1 MVYPENVSMDTIAKW
16 AGKRGPGGQPLLPPS
31 PRTAPPAFFYVLRFT
46 HQFIV
51 TAELPIFSTFSPS
64 HLKNT
69 HHRPLPLNHLRK
81 MPKETVQFR
90 VDFAPV
96 VPRRHVPS
104 PFGRGW
110 GEGDLSFPSLA
121 KGHWAPFQYANPPPT
136 CANLCQPKD
145 GINGKIF
152 FSRQPIMPTSKPWIG
167 RPESADLSTVL
178 SAVGSAEAEGL
189 AKVEARRTRVHVP
202 KHHVSRFTFQRIN
215 PTSPQNLTVSLQFPS
230 NILKTH
236 TSDRCRSTTYTKCR
250 RKLSNSALT
259 LLLQARR
266 KAPIT
271 LRFGSRPVTN
281 SHLW

>member
-1 MVYPENVSMDTIAKW
+1 MRRRRQKNPRLRLDTEPRMVYPENVSMDTIAKW

-110 GEGDLSFPSLA
+110 GEGDLSFPSVA
-121 KGHWAPFQYANPPPT
+121 KGHWAPSQYANPSPT
-136 CANLCQPKD
+136 CANPRQPKD
-145 GINGKIF
+145 GINDRIF
-152 FSRQPIMPTSKPWIG
+152 FSCQPIMPTSKPWI
-167 RPESADLSTVL
+167 RRAESA
-178 SAVGSAEAEGL
+178 GPL
-189 AKVEARRTRVHVP
+189 ACPPSCPHKAWRRLGNPIASEPLAHNAT
-202 KHHVSRFTFQRIN
+202 HHVFRTTF
-215 PTSPQNLTVSLQFPS
+215 
-230 NILKTH
+230 
-236 TSDRCRSTTYTKCR
+236 
-250 RKLSNSALT
+250 
-259 LLLQARR
+259 
-266 KAPIT
+266 
-271 LRFGSRPVTN
+271 
-281 SHLW
+281 